1 MTADAPV
8 PDDVVMSAAIA
19 TAGRLLL
26 ASLFLFAGVLKLT
39 TYAQTGASMAA
50 AGLEPVS
57 LLLPATIA
65 LELGGGLLVAI
76 GRRGAALAAFVLAI
90 FTLATNYWFHDFW
103 TMEGEVARLQGS
115 LFLKNVAVAGGLLLL
130 AGSQDQQR
138 R

>member
-1 MTADAPV
+1 MISDRQTA
-8 PDDVVMSAAIA
+8 VVA

-26 ASLFLFAGVLKLT
+26 ASLFVFAGVLKLT
-39 TYAQTGASMAA
+39 SYSRTMASMTAV
-50 AGLEPVS
+50 GLEPAGM
-57 LLLPATIA
+57 LLPATIA

-76 GRRGAALAAFVLAI
+76 GRTGAAPAAFVLAI

-130 AGSQDQQR
+130 AGSYAQKHR
-138 R
+138 

>member
-1 MTADAPV
+1 
-8 PDDVVMSAAIA
+8 MSAAIA